1 MQITESIIER
11 IARKVFNAMFP
22 IALRNSGA
30 SAGNSG
36 GSGGS
41 VQHAVEADHATTA
54 DSATSASSVPWTG
67 VTNKPN
73 TATRWPTWN
82 EVTDKPSTFT
92 PSAHTHTWGEVNNK
106 PDTATRWPTWSEV
119 TNKPYSKSAWGQTYL
134 NGSSE
139 FQNISGNMRNVGNI
153 SFDQSGRNI
162 GDIAYFDTSNG
173 FLGIGTSS
181 PSYKLHVSGSIY
193 ATGAITERSD
203 IRCKDVETYQ
213 WAPSLDMIANAPII
227 RYSMKDDETHR
238 IRVGSVAQY
247 WQKVMPETVSEDNDN
262 ILSIAQGDICMVG
275 LIAMAREIKQLKA
288 KIERLKHGCS

>member
-22 IALRNSGA
+22 LALRNSGA

-73 TATRWPTWN
+73 TATRWPTWS
-82 EVTDKPSTFT
+82 EVTDKPLTFA
-92 PSAHTHTWGEVNNK
+92 PSAHTHTWSEVNNK

-139 FQNISGNMRNVGNI
+139 FQNISGNMTNVGNI

-162 GDIAYFDTSNG
+162 GGIAYFDTANSR
-173 FLGIGTSS
+173 LGIGTSN
-181 PSYKLHVSGSIY
+181 PSYKLHVDGTIY

-238 IRVGSVAQY
+238 MRVGSVAQY
-247 WQKVMPETVSEDNDN
+247 WQKVMPETVSEDNDG

-288 KIERLKHGCS
+288 KIERLEHGCS

>member
-162 GDIAYFDTSNG
+162 GSLLYFDTSNSR
-173 FLGIGTSS
+173 LGVGRTPTSYRLEVDGVIYS
-181 PSYKLHVSGSIY
+181 TSGNKSL
-193 ATGAITERSD
+193 SD
-203 IRCKDVETYQ
+203 IRKKNVLKRTPTLTVEE
-213 WAPSLDMIANAPII
+213 IANAPLICYTLKGQSDK
-227 RYSMKDDETHR
+227 RVH
-238 IRVGSVAQY
+238 VGSVAQY
-247 WQKVMPETVSEDNDN
+247 WEKVLPETVDRDADGT
-262 ILSIAQGDICMVG
+262 LSMGYEVQALSSAIVLARKVRQLEAEIA
-275 LIAMAREIKQLKA
+275 KLKA
-288 KIERLKHGCS
+288 KIR